1 MPPTHPVKYKIAIYS
16 GDIPSTSFIERLIMA
31 LAKEG
36 FEVLLFGK
44 LSKSAVY
51 KGSSVNVL
59 GNWAGIKGVVQAFI
73 RIAVLRMKYP
83 SRFSALK
90 KYLGYSPLSGK
101 LEFTNWQKYAPVLLN
116 LPDIFHLQWA
126 KAANEWIFLKEL
138 FGVKMILS
146 LRGAHINISPLASP
160 ALAEA
165 YTNSFL
171 HYNAFHGVSKA
182 IIDEA
187 RPYGVDEHRG
197 HVIYSGLPS
206 QPLRDKQHR
215 DTSDTFRMLA
225 VGRFHWKKGY
235 HHLLDALALLKKQN
249 IDFSLTLIAQGDMPE
264 ELLFQLHDL
273 NLVKEVTL
281 IKGLPYSQ
289 VIEQMQAHDVLV
301 LPSVEEGIANVVLE
315 AMMVGLP
322 VISTD
327 CGGMREVIEYGV
339 NGFLVPVR
347 NPEALAEAIV
357 QVMELSP
364 EAVENIRQQAHQT
377 IVQRFTME
385 INIKA
390 FVGMYESVMP
400 CA

>member
-1 MPPTHPVKYKIAIYS
+1 
-16 GDIPSTSFIERLIMA
+16 
-31 LAKEG
+31 
-36 FEVLLFGK
+36 
-44 LSKSAVY
+44 
-51 KGSSVNVL
+51 
-59 GNWAGIKGVVQAFI
+59 
-73 RIAVLRMKYP
+73 
-83 SRFSALK
+83 
-90 KYLGYSPLSGK
+90 
-101 LEFTNWQKYAPVLLN
+101 
-116 LPDIFHLQWA
+116 
-126 KAANEWIFLKEL
+126 
-138 FGVKMILS
+138 
-146 LRGAHINISPLASP
+146 
-160 ALAEA
+160 
-165 YTNSFL
+165 
-171 HYNAFHGVSKA
+171 
-182 IIDEA
+182 
-187 RPYGVDEHRG
+187 
-197 HVIYSGLPS
+197 
-206 QPLRDKQHR
+206 
-215 DTSDTFRMLA
+215 
-225 VGRFHWKKGY
+225 
-235 HHLLDALALLKKQN
+235 
-249 IDFSLTLIAQGDMPE
+249 
-264 ELLFQLHDL
+264 LHDL